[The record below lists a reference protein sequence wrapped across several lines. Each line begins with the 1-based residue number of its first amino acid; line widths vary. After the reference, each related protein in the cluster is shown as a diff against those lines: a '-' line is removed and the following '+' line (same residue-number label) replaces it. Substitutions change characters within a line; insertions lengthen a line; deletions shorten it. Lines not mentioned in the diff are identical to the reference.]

1 MADTSVDGSHGSN
14 VTRRTFVA
22 RGAVGAAGLFASL
35 RLGESPSRAD
45 VSKTGSIDFPRGF
58 LWGVAT
64 AAHQV
69 EGNNV
74 NSDLWLLEH
83 LKPTLFTEPSGDAC
97 DHYHRYK
104 DDIALVKRLGF
115 NTYRFSIE
123 WARIEPEK
131 GFFSIAELEHYRR
144 MLAACHEQGLTP
156 MVTFWHFTV
165 PRWFAAIG
173 GWERTGADDLFARYA
188 ERAAKHLGDMIGAAT
203 TFNEPNIPMVLKWGS
218 LFPKDVL
225 TAAGAML
232 QQAAHVTGTDHFSDF
247 LLGDANKQRDVMLP
261 AHYRAIAAMKAGP
274 GKYPVGVN
282 IAISDDQAVGADSQ
296 RDAKRATLYG
306 PWLEAAAKS
315 DFVGVQTYTRS
326 RVGKDGDLPPEAG
339 VELTQMG
346 YEFWPESLEQT
357 IRYAAQHA
365 KVPVYVT
372 ENGIGTEDD
381 TRRIEYT
388 KRALAGVAA
397 CLRDK
402 IDVRGYIHW
411 SLMDNFEWN
420 SGYRP
425 KFGLVAVNRDTQE
438 RTPKP
443 SAKWL
448 GGIAKRNS
456 F

>member
-1 MADTSVDGSHGSN
+1 MIGKT
-14 VTRRTFVA
+14 
-22 RGAVGAAGLFASL
+22 
-35 RLGESPSRAD
+35 LG
-45 VSKTGSIDFPRGF
+45 
-58 LWGVAT
+58 
-64 AAHQV
+64 
-69 EGNNV
+69 
-74 NSDLWLLEH
+74 
-83 LKPTLFTEPSGDAC
+83 
-97 DHYHRYK
+97 HYQ
-104 DDIALVKRLGF
+104 ISSQL
-115 NTYRFSIE
+115 
-123 WARIEPEK
+123 
-131 GFFSIAELEHYRR
+131 AELEHYRR

-232 QQAAHVTGTDHFSDF
+232 QQAAHVTGTDHFSGF

-282 IAISDDQAVGADSQ
+282 IAISDDQAVGTDSQ
-296 RDAKRATLYG
+296 RDVKRATLCG